1 MEQHPRALGGCG
13 GGRGQV
19 MLASD
24 WSDVSL
30 KSSHR
35 SVITLLIDEMS
46 LNQSSFFQA
55 GCWGSSLSGS
65 QVTLAS
71 DWLIVS

>member
-30 KSSHR
+30 KSSHW

-46 LNQSSFFQA
+46 LKINLLFSRLAA
-55 GCWGSSLSGS
+55 GAAHSLA
-65 QVTLAS
+65 LR
-71 DWLIVS
+71 